1 MMPLLIGLAVV
12 IVLVV
17 IAGFAAGPMMKRSE
31 AAAADRARELV
42 GGPEGVRRLE
52 PRSVGFGTDPEEAGG
67 LKGMGVLAVSD
78 TDLAFVT
85 WRPLAEFHVARADVT
100 AVEAATA
107 NVVDSRKGMVEVHYT
122 EAGEMPAKASFRVP
136 DPAEWLDVLGYDWG
150 PEGRPAP
157 TSGD

>member
-1 MMPLLIGLAVV
+1 MQTVLIVLAV
-12 IVLVV
+12 IVVVVV

-31 AAAADRARELV
+31 SAAADRARELV
-42 GGPEGVRRLE
+42 GGADRVARLE

-67 LKGMGVLAVSD
+67 LKGMGVLAASD

-85 WRPLAEFHVARADVT
+85 WRRVQEFRIDRATVT

-122 EAGEMPAKASFRVP
+122 EPGKMPAVASDWAPSSPRVR
-136 DPAEWLDVLGYDWG
+136 
-150 PEGRPAP
+150 PEPSDAGRPASP
-157 TSGD
+157 MPIPPS